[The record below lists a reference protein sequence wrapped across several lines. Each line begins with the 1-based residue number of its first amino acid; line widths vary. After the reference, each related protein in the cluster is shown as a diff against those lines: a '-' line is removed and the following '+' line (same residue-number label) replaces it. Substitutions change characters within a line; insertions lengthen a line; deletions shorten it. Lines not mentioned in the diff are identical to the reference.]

1 MTDTT
6 KIRPDVLDRLDHP
19 QPSNTTAVTK
29 IQSESWIASTIRNWV
44 MRSRRGRQIKR
55 RWQRATRVRLF
66 NEARSKRPGESH
78 FSQLNGPAF
87 RP

>member
-29 IQSESWIASTIRNWV
+29 IQSELLDRLDHPQLGDAKPA
-44 MRSRRGRQIKR
+44 GQADQR